1 MKQLRAFKHKRGR
14 EYYVAREN
22 KEHYVCWDYEE
33 YEWVH
38 GFEATWEEVEKDYG
52 AREISWLEL
61 LVATGTSK
69 KEAMRI
75 WHKWKSTKD

>member
-1 MKQLRAFKHKRGR
+1 MELRAFKHKRGR

-22 KEHYVCWDYEE
+22 KEHYACWDYEE
-33 YEWVH
+33 YKWVH
-38 GFEATWEEVEKDYG
+38 GFCATWEEVEKDYG

-69 KEAMRI
+69 KEAIRI
-75 WHKWKSTKD
+75 WHQWKSSKD